1 MRRKFYLL
9 LYFIALRTLL
19 LSHIKK
25 WYTGTV
31 EFHINILKLDILL
44 LQTGTVDIPGL
55 TGMGTDYYPYVFY
68 KIGLDLVEVTT
79 RHWEHYTPLH
89 I

>member
-1 MRRKFYLL
+1 
-9 LYFIALRTLL
+9 
-19 LSHIKK
+19 
-25 WYTGTV
+25 
-31 EFHINILKLDILL
+31 